1 MGEFQVGLIIR
12 FRSIAFPP
20 GLCRAFGPESLSRP
34 PGRGGISFYKQVTTS
49 SLLFSTREEIRKIRH
64 LPQKPGRARE
74 KRRHLRLTIVFI
86 PTSKVEARQNQ
97 R

>member
-20 GLCRAFGPESLSRP
+20 GLCRAVGPESLSRL

-49 SLLFSTREEIRKIRH
+49 SLLFSTRQENRKIGH